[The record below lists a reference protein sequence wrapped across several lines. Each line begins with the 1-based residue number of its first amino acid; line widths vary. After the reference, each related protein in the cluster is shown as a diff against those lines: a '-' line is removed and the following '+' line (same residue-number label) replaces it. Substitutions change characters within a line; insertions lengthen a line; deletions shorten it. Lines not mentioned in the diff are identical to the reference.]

1 MARFSTR
8 TGRSLE
14 PNELALEVGRRRS
27 LGAPLLDLTVSN
39 PTAAGI
45 EYPTDRIAAAL
56 ALTAGAVY
64 RPDARGLSRAR
75 EAVSADYARRGVD
88 VGPNRILLTASTSES
103 YAFLF
108 KLLCDPGDTVLVP
121 VPSYPLFEHLA
132 ALECV
137 EAVPYPL
144 VYHGSWRLD
153 LEALASAVDARS
165 RAVIV
170 VNPNNPTGSFLRP
183 EELQGLQLLAARHG
197 LAIVADE
204 VFACYDWSGAR
215 DQLPE
220 LCGDLP
226 ALTFCLGGLSKAAG
240 LPQMKLGWL
249 IARGPAPL
257 VEAAL
262 SRLELVAD
270 TFLSVGTPV
279 QEAAAALLEAGEE
292 IRGRITERCRANL
305 RALPGLMRGHP
316 ACEALPVEG
325 GWSCVLRLPRTC
337 GDEERVLGLVRE
349 DGVLVH
355 PGYFFDFAN
364 EGYVVASLLTNPAA
378 FREGIGRLL
387 ARSDSGF

>member
-1 MARFSTR
+1 MTRFSTR
-8 TGRSLE
+8 TGRNLE
-14 PNELALEVGRRRS
+14 PNGLAVELARRRVS
-27 LGAPLLDLTVSN
+27 GAPLVDLTVSN

-45 EYPTDRIAAAL
+45 AYPTERIAAAL

-64 RPDARGLSRAR
+64 RPDARGLYRVR
-75 EAVSADYARRGVD
+75 EAVSADYARRGASVS
-88 VGPNRILLTASTSES
+88 PERIMLTASTSES

-108 KLLCDPGDTVLVP
+108 KLLCDPGDSVLVP

-132 ALECV
+132 TLECV

-153 LEALASAVDARS
+153 LEALARAIDARC

-170 VNPNNPTGSFLRP
+170 VNPNNPTGSFLLP
-183 EELQGLQLLAARHG
+183 EELERLSALAERHG

-204 VFACYDWSGAR
+204 VFASYDWSGAR
-215 DQLPE
+215 DLVHE
-220 LCGDLP
+220 LTGDLP

-240 LPQMKLGWL
+240 LPQMKLGWMVTG
-249 IARGPAPL
+249 GPAPL

-262 SRLELVAD
+262 RRLELVAD

-279 QEAAAALLEAGEE
+279 QEAAPALLEAGAE
-292 IRGRITERCRANL
+292 IRGRIAERCLANL
-305 RALPGLMRGHP
+305 RALPELMRGHP
-316 ACEALPVEG
+316 ACEVLPVEG

-337 GDEERVLGLVRE
+337 GDEERVLELVRE

-355 PGYFFDFAN
+355 PGYFFDFAD
-364 EGYVVASLLTNPAA
+364 EGYVVASLLTNPTA
-378 FREGIGRLL
+378 FRDGIGRVL
-387 ARSDSGF
+387 ARAGSGC